1 MISSL
6 ESVKRI
12 YSSTSLLIIKGKVT
26 KVKWIDFTY
35 WSKIIFIFRLIRKIR
50 SRFGL
55 GFRKFEQN
63 HKLIMK
69 LHKKIL

>member
-1 MISSL
+1 MISTL

-35 WSKIIFIFRLIRKIR
+35 WSKIIIKFRLIREIR
-50 SRFGL
+50 
-55 GFRKFEQN
+55 
-63 HKLIMK
+63 
-69 LHKKIL
+69 